1 MSFGVPGGN
10 FGLACDLRWPFVFFT
25 PCCCRYD
32 GALHVVKTTLK
43 KEGVKGLFRGW
54 APMLLKVAPTA
65 GISFGAYSAIN
76 DWFSA
81 LRRQRDA
88 ASKQ

>member
-1 MSFGVPGGN
+1 MF
-10 FGLACDLRWPFVFFT
+10 FFT
-25 PCCCRYD
+25 PCDCRYD
-32 GALHVVKTTLK
+32 GAMHVVKTTLK
-43 KEGVKGLFRGW
+43 KEGLKGLFRGW

-88 ASKQ
+88 GSKQK